1 MGEIGLLMA
10 DAGRDLNKILEKI
23 VEEGLHNKNPKLFE
37 EAEEVIVR
45 FASLLM
51 RMRVEG
57 LVDER
62 LFDELL
68 QFREAK

>member
-10 DAGRDLNKILEKI
+10 DAGRDLNKVLEK
-23 VEEGLHNKNPKLFE
+23 
-37 EAEEVIVR
+37 
-45 FASLLM
+45 
-51 RMRVEG
+51 
-57 LVDER
+57 DER